1 VGNRVIV
8 SVINDLTSDQR
19 VDRTCTTLFDMGYD
33 VLLVGRKLKRSV
45 SLNPRVYKMTRMSLL
60 FEKGPLFYAEY
71 NLRLF
76 FLLLFR
82 KFDVLHANDLDTLL
96 ANRFAQRIKG
106 GDLVYDSHEYFTE
119 VPELVEGSFAKQ
131 VWLKIEQSIFP
142 SLKNVFTVNKS
153 IADIYKSL
161 YSVDVKVMR
170 NLPIAGKFNSKT
182 KIKSRVDLG
191 LPPEKKI
198 ILLQGA
204 GINIDRGAEEMVEAM
219 NWIDAVFLIVGSG
232 DVIDLLKEKV
242 RCSGLSSKVIF
253 TGRVPFEDLIAYTK
267 VADVGVTLDKDTN
280 LNYKYSLPNKIFDY
294 FQADLPVIASDLIE
308 VRRVIDK
315 HQSGIILSSHE
326 PGKMAEEINN
336 YINNNDFFNQTKK
349 NVQKAKAEFVWE
361 NEKEILINCYTN
373 LG

>member
-1 VGNRVIV
+1 MGKRVIV

-19 VDRTCTTLFDMGYD
+19 VDRTCVTLFEMGYD
-33 VLLVGRKLKRSV
+33 VLLVGRMMKKSV
-45 SLNPRVYKMTRMSLL
+45 TLNPRVYKMTRMSLL

-76 FLLLFR
+76 LLLLFR
-82 KFDVLHANDLDTLL
+82 KFDILHANDLDTLL
-96 ANRFAQRIKG
+96 ANRFAQRFKG

-119 VPELVEGSFAKQ
+119 VPELVEGSFAKH

-153 IADIYKSL
+153 IAEIYKSL
-161 YSVDVKVMR
+161 YSVDIKVMR
-170 NLPIAGKFNSKT
+170 NLPISGKFSSET
-182 KIKSRVDLG
+182 KVKSRADLG
-191 LPPEKKI
+191 LPAEKKI

-204 GINIDRGAEEMVEAM
+204 GINLDRGAEEMVEAM

-232 DVIDLLKEKV
+232 DVIGLLKEKV
-242 RCSGLSSKVIF
+242 RSLNLSSKVIF

-308 VRRVIDK
+308 VRRVIEK
-315 HQSGIILSSHE
+315 YQSGIILSSHE
-326 PGKMAEEINN
+326 PRKMAEEISE
-336 YINNNDFFNQTKK
+336 YINNNELFNQTTK

-361 NEKEILINCYTN
+361 NEKGILINCYTN

>member
-1 VGNRVIV
+1 MKK
-8 SVINDLTSDQR
+8 SVT
-19 VDRTCTTLFDMGYD
+19 
-33 VLLVGRKLKRSV
+33 
-45 SLNPRVYKMTRMSLL
+45 LNPRVYKMTRMSLL

-76 FLLLFR
+76 LLLLYR
-82 KFDVLHANDLDTLL
+82 KFDILHANDLDTLL
-96 ANRFAQRIKG
+96 ANRFAQRLKG

-119 VPELVEGSFAKQ
+119 VPELVEGSFAKH

-153 IADIYKSL
+153 IAEIYKSL
-161 YSVDVKVMR
+161 YSVDIKVMR
-170 NLPIAGKFNSKT
+170 NLPISGKFSSET
-182 KIKSRVDLG
+182 KVKSRADLG
-191 LPPEKKI
+191 LPAEKKI

-204 GINIDRGAEEMVEAM
+204 GINLDRGAEEMVEAM

-232 DVIDLLKEKV
+232 DVIGLLKEKV
-242 RCSGLSSKVIF
+242 RSLNLSSKVIF

-308 VRRVIDK
+308 VRRVIEK
-315 HQSGIILSSHE
+315 YQSGIILSSHE
-326 PGKMAEEINN
+326 PRKMAEEISE
-336 YINNNDFFNQTKK
+336 YINNNELFNQTTK

-361 NEKEILINCYTN
+361 NEKGILINCYTN

>member
-1 VGNRVIV
+1 MGNRVIV